1 MMFEVEL
8 QYVYRGDGPLVIPVE
23 LASLTLATSE
33 RFDVV
38 DSYFDTKQ
46 LDLRRAGCSLRVRQS
61 GNEPLPILSVKGP
74 SKPDAKRG
82 HNGKKRREIEAP
94 VESIPQEPDELAE
107 VLRQVELLDVV
118 RAAAGLADDAVL
130 CHIGLIRNDR
140 STHRYVNGM
149 HELELTW
156 DRLEYPVGPGQT
168 RVELEVKWEHAER
181 ALARA
186 DAELRELFGDDLVQ
200 AERGKVRE
208 LCERLYPELVS
219 A

>member
-1 MMFEVEL
+1 MGVEVEL
-8 QYVYRGDGPLVIPVE
+8 QYVYRGDGPLVVPVE
-23 LASLTLATSE
+23 LASMTLGTSE

-38 DSYFDTKQ
+38 DSYFDTER
-46 LDLRRAGCSLRVRQS
+46 LDLRRAGCSLRVRQTH
-61 GNEPLPILSVKGP
+61 NEPLPLLGFKG
-74 SKPDAKRG
+74 SSERG
-82 HNGKKRREIEAP
+82 NHNGKKRREIEVA
-94 VESIPQEPDELAE
+94 VESIPQEPDELTD
-107 VLRQVELLDVV
+107 VLREVELLDVV
-118 RAAAGLADDAVL
+118 RAGAGLEDDAVL

-186 DAELRELFGDDLVQ
+186 DAELRQLFGDDLVQ

-208 LCERLYPELVS
+208 LCERLYPELVN